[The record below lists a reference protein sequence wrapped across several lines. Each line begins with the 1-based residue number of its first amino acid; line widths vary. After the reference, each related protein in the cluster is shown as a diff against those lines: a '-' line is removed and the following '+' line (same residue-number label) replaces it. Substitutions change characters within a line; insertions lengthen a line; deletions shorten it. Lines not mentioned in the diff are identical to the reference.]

1 MAEHRARIAL
11 RRRVPPIAQQRR
23 GNAGQR
29 QRMIGHVHRAVARN
43 ALQFGERARKR
54 VRIDRFALDQ
64 PAIAERGTLAGPL
77 AVHHDDIP
85 APATQV
91 QRHRDA
97 HDARAEY
104 QCRHCH
110 LSYLRAADFR
120 TLMLF
125 FPI

>member
-1 MAEHRARIAL
+1 
-11 RRRVPPIAQQRR
+11 
-23 GNAGQR
+23 
-29 QRMIGHVHRAVARN
+29 MIGHVHRAVARN

-64 PAIAERGTLAGPL
+64 PAIAERGTLAGSL
-77 AVHHDDIP
+77 AIHQYDIP

-97 HDARAEY
+97 DDACPDT
-104 QCRHCH
+104 QCRPCH

-120 TLMLF
+120 ALILF
-125 FPI
+125 FPV